1 MPNETP
7 ETEQKSSIQ
16 NNSKLLSFLIDDA
29 VFAINIMSVR
39 EIRGWSPATKL
50 PHAPQF
56 VQGVMNLRGV
66 VLPVIDLAQRLGMQ
80 RESYTERDVI
90 IVVENKENT
99 FGLRVSAVSDILSI
113 NSAEIQTPPEFAD
126 LNIHETVLGLILV
139 GDELVR
145 ILDLETM
152 LPKPGNVA
160 A

>member
-1 MPNETP
+1 MTKEKP
-7 ETEQKSSIQ
+7 ETEKQPPIQ
-16 NNSKLLSFLIDDA
+16 NNSKLLSFLIEDA

-39 EIRGWSPATKL
+39 EIRGWSPATTL

-80 RESYTERDVI
+80 RENYTERDVI
-90 IVVENKENT
+90 IVVENEENT

-126 LNIHETVLGLILV
+126 HNIHETVLGLFLV

-152 LPKPGNVA
+152 LPKPGTIA